1 MEHNMDR
8 LYWAAG
14 VVLLGAIVLMG
25 AKKFF
30 PDLVSSIGAK
40 LTKMVSNL
48 VTETITPREIIQH
61 IKLIPLFLHM

>member
-30 PDLVSSIGAK
+30 PTLVASIGTK
-40 LTKMVSNL
+40 LSDMISKL
-48 VTETITPREIIQH
+48 VTETITPRDILEAVKNIRY
-61 IKLIPLFLHM
+61 IPFF